1 MDRHDPHEPKIVG
14 PRVLLLGD
22 FRWGFIWGLIV
33 VSIGVALLLSNLNI
47 LPFGEVY
54 RFWPLLIV
62 VFGAM
67 NMTTQNGRSFG
78 FICIIAGLLLQADKL
93 GMIHLTF
100 AAIWPLAIIAVG
112 VLLIWGSLESR
123 FLAFKKAGVNWADP
137 DAVRALREKMNQAN
151 NDPLSFN
158 AIAIF
163 SGCER
168 RYSGQHFQG
177 GRVTSVFGGVE
188 LDFSEADMD
197 DEAILEISCIFGGV
211 EIRVP
216 ETWYVESRS
225 LPLFG
230 ALEDKTRQTK
240 IDDSVG
246 GKRKTLIV
254 TGQIVF
260 GGVEIRN

>member
-1 MDRHDPHEPKIVG
+1 MAQRDKREIKIIGPK
-14 PRVLLLGD
+14 VLLHGD

-33 VSIGVALLLSNLNI
+33 VFVGVALLLGNMNV
-47 LPFGEVY
+47 LPFGVIS

-62 VFGAM
+62 VFGLM
-67 NMTTQNGRSFG
+67 NITTQNGRSFG
-78 FICIIAGLLLQADKL
+78 FICIAAGLLLQL
-93 GMIHLTF
+93 NRFGLIHLTF
-100 AAIWPLAIIAVG
+100 AALWPLAIIAVG
-112 VLLIWGSLESR
+112 VMLIWGSLESR
-123 FLAFKKAGVNWADP
+123 VMRRKKTGIDGADP
-137 DAVRALREKMNQAN
+137 DVIKDFREQVNQAN

-158 AIAIF
+158 AIAVF

-168 RYSGQHFQG
+168 RYSGKHFQG

-197 DEAILEISCIFGGV
+197 DEAVLEISCVFGGV

-230 ALEDKTRQTK
+230 ALEDSTRQTK